1 MAKMSSFFI
10 KSDPQPV
17 KSETPPE
24 KSVGASESTVKNC
37 AWTLKQ
43 MTTKAEII
51 ATLQYT
57 DQNTPFASA
66 DNLGPCYQQQ
76 FPDSQIAKNVAIG
89 HGKMSYVV
97 GHGLGPYFAKLN
109 VNNLVA
115 GNSFFTL
122 HFDETVTAQKRKQ
135 MDLLVRF
142 WSEIHNEVKVKY
154 LTSIMFGHAK
164 AADVVTE
171 IMQALEN
178 LSLPFKLMLS
188 LGMDG
193 PNVNKSI
200 LAKMNQL
207 KKEKGYP
214 ELVQSPRSCLIHVCH
229 NSFRAGLKKY
239 GSDAEELCLNLYYFI
254 SKSPA
259 RREDLLVIEEALGL
273 DELVLLRHVQSRWL
287 SLVPAL
293 QRVISM
299 KAALVKLFVDEL
311 PKNDKNITKN
321 DKYWTI
327 QNALE
332 SKEVE
337 IQMEFL
343 ISIKPIFDEFLTK
356 FQKEEP
362 MIHLLYPNCEKLLKL
377 TIGRLMKNK
386 VYKDKRGEDLKKIN
400 VEKVEMQLTSDQFKQ
415 MQGHKVVTLMES
427 TDTDDNLNKRALLGM
442 VSFYKAV
449 IKYLQDNLPLDNGL
463 LKALTCLNPREQN
476 SSKSKE
482 YCKTVASAMPC
493 ITGDEKVKVGDEWIR
508 YQEIEINDDDI
519 QGRIDHFWH
528 RIFNI
533 PDKCGDFFEVL
544 PKMVKCALALCHSN
558 ADVERSL
565 STNKKIVTKSN
576 TSLKPETLR
585 GLRAIKCAINEY
597 GGVTKVPITLDMV
610 SAAERSHSIYK
621 QHMREEESK
630 KKKKEKEK
638 EEIEER
644 KRKLTEMK
652 DEEEKMREKLDELK
666 EREKKIS
673 VDIDNAMDCIKEAR
687 NLIKEGRMRDNMVSV
702 ESGEKGL
709 DLGIEKE
716 TAGREKLKE
725 VSTERQKIE
734 KILLE
739 LKQFKKQRISAK

>member
-1 MAKMSSFFI
+1 MAGVSNISQEGKPKHQSSLSSFFI

-188 LGMDG
+188 LGMDE

-259 RREDLLVIEEALGL
+259 RREDFLVIEEALGL
-273 DELVLLRHVQSRWL
+273 DELVLLRHVQS
-287 SLVPAL
+287 
-293 QRVISM
+293 
-299 KAALVKLFVDEL
+299 
-311 PKNDKNITKN
+311 
-321 DKYWTI
+321 
-327 QNALE
+327 
-332 SKEVE
+332 
-337 IQMEFL
+337 
-343 ISIKPIFDEFLTK
+343 
-356 FQKEEP
+356 
-362 MIHLLYPNCEKLLKL
+362 
-377 TIGRLMKNK
+377 
-386 VYKDKRGEDLKKIN
+386 
-400 VEKVEMQLTSDQFKQ
+400 
-415 MQGHKVVTLMES
+415 
-427 TDTDDNLNKRALLGM
+427 
-442 VSFYKAV
+442 
-449 IKYLQDNLPLDNGL
+449 
-463 LKALTCLNPREQN
+463 
-476 SSKSKE
+476 
-482 YCKTVASAMPC
+482 
-493 ITGDEKVKVGDEWIR
+493 
-508 YQEIEINDDDI
+508 
-519 QGRIDHFWH
+519 
-528 RIFNI
+528 
-533 PDKCGDFFEVL
+533 
-544 PKMVKCALALCHSN
+544 
-558 ADVERSL
+558 
-565 STNKKIVTKSN
+565 
-576 TSLKPETLR
+576 
-585 GLRAIKCAINEY
+585 
-597 GGVTKVPITLDMV
+597 
-610 SAAERSHSIYK
+610 
-621 QHMREEESK
+621 
-630 KKKKEKEK
+630 
-638 EEIEER
+638 
-644 KRKLTEMK
+644 
-652 DEEEKMREKLDELK
+652 
-666 EREKKIS
+666 
-673 VDIDNAMDCIKEAR
+673 
-687 NLIKEGRMRDNMVSV
+687 
-702 ESGEKGL
+702 
-709 DLGIEKE
+709 
-716 TAGREKLKE
+716 
-725 VSTERQKIE
+725 
-734 KILLE
+734 
-739 LKQFKKQRISAK
+739 

>member
-1 MAKMSSFFI
+1 
-10 KSDPQPV
+10 
-17 KSETPPE
+17 
-24 KSVGASESTVKNC
+24 
-37 AWTLKQ
+37 
-43 MTTKAEII
+43 
-51 ATLQYT
+51 
-57 DQNTPFASA
+57 
-66 DNLGPCYQQQ
+66 
-76 FPDSQIAKNVAIG
+76 
-89 HGKMSYVV
+89 
-97 GHGLGPYFAKLN
+97 
-109 VNNLVA
+109 
-115 GNSFFTL
+115 
-122 HFDETVTAQKRKQ
+122 
-135 MDLLVRF
+135 
-142 WSEIHNEVKVKY
+142 
-154 LTSIMFGHAK
+154 
-164 AADVVTE
+164 
-171 IMQALEN
+171 
-178 LSLPFKLMLS
+178 
-188 LGMDG
+188 MDG

-214 ELVQSPRSCLIHVCH
+214 ELVQSPQSCLIHVCH

-273 DELVLLRHVQSRWL
+273 DELVLLHHVQSRWL

-327 QNALE
+327 RNALE

-356 FQKEEP
+356 FQKGEP

-427 TDTDDNLNKRALLGM
+427 TDTDDDLNKRALLGM

-544 PKMVKCALALCHSN
+544 PKMVKCALTLCHSN

-597 GGVTKVPITLDMV
+597 GGVIKVPITLDMV

-652 DEEEKMREKLDELK
+652 DEEEKMHEKLDELK

>member
-1 MAKMSSFFI
+1 
-10 KSDPQPV
+10 
-17 KSETPPE
+17 
-24 KSVGASESTVKNC
+24 
-37 AWTLKQ
+37 
-43 MTTKAEII
+43 
-51 ATLQYT
+51 
-57 DQNTPFASA
+57 
-66 DNLGPCYQQQ
+66 
-76 FPDSQIAKNVAIG
+76 
-89 HGKMSYVV
+89 MSYVV

-273 DELVLLRHVQSRWL
+273 DELVLQLHVQSRWL

-327 QNALE
+327 RNALE
-332 SKEVE
+332 SKEV
-337 IQMEFL
+337 
-343 ISIKPIFDEFLTK
+343 
-356 FQKEEP
+356 
-362 MIHLLYPNCEKLLKL
+362 
-377 TIGRLMKNK
+377 
-386 VYKDKRGEDLKKIN
+386 
-400 VEKVEMQLTSDQFKQ
+400 
-415 MQGHKVVTLMES
+415 
-427 TDTDDNLNKRALLGM
+427 
-442 VSFYKAV
+442 
-449 IKYLQDNLPLDNGL
+449 
-463 LKALTCLNPREQN
+463 
-476 SSKSKE
+476 
-482 YCKTVASAMPC
+482 
-493 ITGDEKVKVGDEWIR
+493 
-508 YQEIEINDDDI
+508 
-519 QGRIDHFWH
+519 
-528 RIFNI
+528 
-533 PDKCGDFFEVL
+533 
-544 PKMVKCALALCHSN
+544 
-558 ADVERSL
+558 
-565 STNKKIVTKSN
+565 
-576 TSLKPETLR
+576 
-585 GLRAIKCAINEY
+585 
-597 GGVTKVPITLDMV
+597 
-610 SAAERSHSIYK
+610 
-621 QHMREEESK
+621 
-630 KKKKEKEK
+630 
-638 EEIEER
+638 
-644 KRKLTEMK
+644 
-652 DEEEKMREKLDELK
+652 
-666 EREKKIS
+666 
-673 VDIDNAMDCIKEAR
+673 
-687 NLIKEGRMRDNMVSV
+687 
-702 ESGEKGL
+702 
-709 DLGIEKE
+709 
-716 TAGREKLKE
+716 
-725 VSTERQKIE
+725 
-734 KILLE
+734 
-739 LKQFKKQRISAK
+739 

>member
-1 MAKMSSFFI
+1 
-10 KSDPQPV
+10 
-17 KSETPPE
+17 
-24 KSVGASESTVKNC
+24 
-37 AWTLKQ
+37 
-43 MTTKAEII
+43 MTTKGEII

-122 HFDETVTAQKRKQ
+122 HFDEIVTAQKRKQ

-229 NSFRAGLKKY
+229 NSFRSGLKKY

-273 DELVLLRHVQSRWL
+273 DELVLLRHVQSQWL

-327 QNALE
+327 RNALE

-666 EREKKIS
+666 EREKKRS

>member
-1 MAKMSSFFI
+1 
-10 KSDPQPV
+10 
-17 KSETPPE
+17 
-24 KSVGASESTVKNC
+24 
-37 AWTLKQ
+37 

-122 HFDETVTAQKRKQ
+122 HFDKTVTAQKQKQ

-327 QNALE
+327 RNALE

-377 TIGRLMKNK
+377 TIGRLMKNN

-508 YQEIEINDDDI
+508 YQEIEINGDDI
-519 QGRIDHFWH
+519 QGHIDHFWH

-652 DEEEKMREKLDELK
+652 DEEEKMCEKLDELK